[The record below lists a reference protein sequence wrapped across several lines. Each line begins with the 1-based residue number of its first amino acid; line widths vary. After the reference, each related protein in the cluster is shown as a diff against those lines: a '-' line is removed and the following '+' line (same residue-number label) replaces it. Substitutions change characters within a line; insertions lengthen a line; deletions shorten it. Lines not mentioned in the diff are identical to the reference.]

1 MANYRE
7 TKWDARNWSEDEK
20 RAWQEK
26 MFAEGCT
33 WSGESVCNLDA
44 AHYFINSEGGLGWG
58 RDHEQSYFDGCD
70 YKQMYWRDVFPQ
82 VPSVTALT
90 SREAIETAL
99 ANEYVLNLTRDID
112 NMIEDGKKTVR
123 LRPEHVKQL
132 LDEVMASRG
141 ISLPV
146 YHHAEFDA
154 PWKAAKAQAFGSIM
168 YRKDGNDY
176 KRVETEQEACSFWD
190 ELYYE

>member
-7 TKWDARNWSEDEK
+7 TKWDVRNWSEDEK
-20 RAWQEK
+20 RAWQK
-26 MFAEGCT
+26 HMFTKGCD
-33 WSGESVCNLDA
+33 WGGKVGKSVYNLDA
-44 AHYFINSEGGLGWG
+44 SHYFINSEGNLGWG
-58 RDHEQSYFDGCD
+58 RDHEQSHFDGCD
-70 YKQMYWRDVFPQ
+70 HTQMYWGDAFPQ
-82 VPSVTALT
+82 IRVNNHPT
-90 SREAIETAL
+90 
-99 ANEYVLNLTRDID
+99 NEYVLNLTRDID